1 MIKYRTRLLFG
12 LVTLIFIVLIG
23 LGILLGQLFK
33 THFIS
38 TYDSRLNK
46 ESSLIAAFIE
56 EGGGIHHLNEKEL
69 DSFSGTLDSRITV
82 TDLTGELKFD
92 SGSIDNQVDEK
103 KHLSTLENIIET
115 KVNGN
120 SNVQA
125 FEVGGGFNLH
135 YYWHPISSNGAEEGY
150 LFLSTKLTE
159 IQKAY
164 QQIWWLLII
173 SLGLALI
180 VILIL
185 GARITARYTKPIES
199 ATKVAI
205 ELAKGNYRA
214 RTYEDPLEETG
225 MLSTS
230 INILARNLQGM
241 VKANEI
247 QQGRLSA
254 LIENMGSGLLL
265 INSKGHI
272 NLINRTFIEVFRV
285 ERQNYLNRLYYH
297 VIEHQEISDLI
308 EEIFM
313 TEQKVKKQMHLPI
326 GIERRYFEVYG
337 VPILGTNEEWKGI
350 LLVFHDITEIKKLEQ
365 VRKDFVA
372 NVSHELKT
380 PITSIKG
387 FTETLLDGAKE
398 DKDALE
404 HFLKIILEESDRL
417 QSLILDLLELSK
429 IEQQGYTLSIREV
442 NINQLLEEMLP
453 IVNQKAEEKEIKII
467 LQPLQKNITI
477 DGDYYRLK
485 QIFINLIS
493 NAIAYSLQGGRV
505 TVSIKEGKNTI
516 AVSISDTGI
525 GIAKEE
531 IPRIFERF
539 YRVDKARSRNSG
551 GTGLGLAI
559 VKHLVEA
566 HKGKI
571 SVESALS
578 KGTTFI
584 IELHKT
590 FPKERK

>member
-1 MIKYRTRLLFG
+1 MRGYRTKLFVG
-12 LVTLIFIVLIG
+12 LVTLIFAVLIG
-23 LGILLGQLFK
+23 LGLLLGQLFK
-33 THFIS
+33 SHYMN
-38 TYDSRLNK
+38 TYDSRLSK
-46 ESSLIAAFIE
+46 ESSILAAFLE
-56 EGGGIHHLNEKEL
+56 ESGGLKHLDQEKLEWY
-69 DSFSGTLDSRITV
+69 SETLDSRITIV
-82 TDLTGELKFD
+82 NADEKIVYD
-92 SGSIDNQVDEK
+92 SGTINNLEQTRHESIIHDI
-103 KHLSTLENIIET
+103 LENRI
-115 KVNGN
+115 GN
-120 SNVQA
+120 KKQEKTL
-125 FEVGGGFNLH
+125 EVGGGYNLQ
-135 YYWHPISSNGAEEGY
+135 YYWGQIKQNDELEGY
-150 LFLSTKLTE
+150 LFLSAKLSE
-159 IQKAY
+159 VQKAY
-164 QQIWWLLII
+164 QQIWWLLIGC
-173 SLGLALI
+173 LGTALV

-185 GARITARYTKPIES
+185 GARITSRYTKPIES

-214 RTYEDPLEETG
+214 RTYEDSLEETG

-230 INILARNLQGM
+230 INILARNLQAM
-241 VKANEI
+241 VKANEN

-272 NLINRTFIEVFRV
+272 NLINRTFIEVFHV
-285 ERQNYLNRLYYH
+285 EKQVYLNKLYYE
-297 VIEHQEISDLI
+297 VIKYKEISEII

-313 TEQKVKKQMHLPI
+313 TEHKVRRQVVLPI

-398 DKDALE
+398 NKETLE
-404 HFLKIILEESDRL
+404 NFLHIILEESNRI

-429 IEQQGYTLSIREV
+429 IEQQGYTLSIQSV
-442 NINQLLEEMLP
+442 NLVRLFDEMLP
-453 IVNQKAEEKEIKII
+453 ILTPKADD
-467 LQPLQKNITI
+467 KNIKVLMEGSVEEI
-477 DGDYYRLK
+477 EIEGDAYRLK

-493 NAIAYSLQGGRV
+493 NAISYTLNGGEV
-505 TVSIKEGKNTI
+505 SISIVENVKTVSVSIK
-516 AVSISDTGI
+516 DTGI
-525 GIAKEE
+525 GIEQEE

-571 SVESALS
+571 TVESEVG
-578 KGTTFI
+578 KGTTFT
-584 IELHKT
+584 IELHKK
-590 FPKERK
+590 FPVK

>member
-1 MIKYRTRLLFG
+1 MTRYRTRLLFG
-12 LVTLIFIVLIG
+12 LITLIFIVLICLG
-23 LGILLGQLFK
+23 LLLGQLFK
-33 THFIS
+33 NHYTG
-38 TYDSRLNK
+38 TYDSRFHK
-46 ESSLIAAFIE
+46 ESRLIASFIE
-56 EGGGIHHLNEKEL
+56 ESGGLTALEKDKL
-69 DSFSGTLDSRITV
+69 AGYSDTLDSRMTIV
-82 TDLTGELKFD
+82 GVNKEILYD
-92 SGSIDNQVDEK
+92 SGFQEDSDYR
-103 KHLSTLENIIET
+103 HHRSTIEDILT
-115 KVNGN
+115 TRMDDKDGE
-120 SNVQA
+120 QTLA
-125 FEVGGGFNLH
+125 VGGGYNLH
-135 YYWHPISSNGAEEGY
+135 YYWQPILKNGNVDGY

-164 QQIWWLLII
+164 QHIWWLLII

-185 GARITARYTKPIES
+185 GSRITARYTKPIEA
-199 ATKVAI
+199 ATNVAI

-214 RTYEDPLEETG
+214 RTYEDSLDEAG

-265 INSKGHI
+265 INSKGQI
-272 NLINRTFIEVFRV
+272 NLINRTFTEVFHV
-285 ERQNYLNRLYYH
+285 EKQTFLNRLYY
-297 VIEHQEISDLI
+297 EALKYKEISDMI

-398 DKDALE
+398 DKEALE
-404 HFLKIILEESDRL
+404 HFLRIILEESDRL

-429 IEQQGYTLSIREV
+429 IEQQGYKLSIRDV
-442 NINQLLEEMLP
+442 NMNQLIDEMLP
-453 IVNQKAEEKEIKII
+453 ILKPKAVEKEISLIFQTNSKE
-467 LQPLQKNITI
+467 ITI
-477 DGDYYRLK
+477 EGDYYRLK

-493 NAIAYSLQGGRV
+493 NALAYTLNGGEVSVSLEESGELVFVR
-505 TVSIKEGKNTI
+505 IK
-516 AVSISDTGI
+516 DTGI
-525 GIAKEE
+525 GIAEEE

-539 YRVDKARSRNSG
+539 YRVDRARSRNSG

-566 HKGKI
+566 HDGKI
-571 SVESALS
+571 SVESTVGT
-578 KGTTFI
+578 GTTFT
-584 IELHKT
+584 IELHKEY
-590 FPKERK
+590 PSRKK

>member
-1 MIKYRTRLLFG
+1 MTKYRTRLLFG
-12 LVTLIFIVLIG
+12 LITLIFIVLIG

-33 THFIS
+33 NHFIS
-38 TYDSRLNK
+38 TYDSRLSK

-56 EGGGIHHLNEKEL
+56 EGGGIHQLNEKKL
-69 DSFSGTLDSRITV
+69 KSFSGTLDSRVTV
-82 TDLTGELKFD
+82 VDLNGDLIYD
-92 SGSIDNQVDEK
+92 SGSLDSQVDQNR
-103 KHLSTLENIIET
+103 HLAIVEDIIEDRL
-115 KVNGN
+115 NG
-120 SNVQA
+120 SANVQA
-125 FEVGGGFNLH
+125 LEVGGGFNLH
-135 YYWHPISSNGAEEGY
+135 YYWDLVERNGSVEGY
-150 LFLSTKLTE
+150 LLLSSRLTE

-164 QQIWWLLII
+164 QQIWWVLII
-173 SLGLALI
+173 CLGLALV

-185 GARITARYTKPIES
+185 GSRITARYTKPIES

-272 NLINRTFIEVFRV
+272 NLINRTFIEIFRV
-285 ERQNYLNRLYYH
+285 EKQNYLNRLYYH
-297 VIEHQEISDLI
+297 VIEHKEISDMI

-313 TEQKVKKQMHLPI
+313 TEHKAKKQMHLPI

-380 PITSIKG
+380 PVTSIKG

-398 DKDALE
+398 DKETLE
-404 HFLKIILEESDRL
+404 NFLRIILEESDRL

-429 IEQQGYTLSIREV
+429 IEQQGYTLAIRDV
-442 NINQLLEEMLP
+442 NMNQLLEEMLP
-453 IVNQKAEEKEIKII
+453 ILCQKADEKEIELI
-467 LQPLQKNITI
+467 LEPLEKEITI

-493 NAIAYSLQGGRV
+493 NAISYSLQGGRV
-505 TVSIKEGKNTI
+505 TISMKEGLNSVT
-516 AVSISDTGI
+516 VSISDTGI
-525 GIAKEE
+525 GIAQEE

-571 SVESALS
+571 SVESKLG
-578 KGTTFI
+578 KGTTFT

-590 FPKERK
+590 FPKEKR

>member
-1 MIKYRTRLLFG
+1 MTRYRTRLLFG
-12 LVTLIFIVLIG
+12 LITLIFIVLIG

-33 THFIS
+33 SHYIN

-46 ESSLIAAFIE
+46 ESNLIASFIE
-56 EGGGIHHLNEKEL
+56 ESGGISHLNKVKIEG
-69 DSFSGTLDSRITV
+69 FSDTLDSRITIV
-82 TDLTGELKFD
+82 DQNENFIYD
-92 SGSIDNQVDEK
+92 SGDEEDTDYRHHQRTIK
-103 KHLSTLENIIET
+103 DILANKLKNKNGEQTL
-115 KVNGN
+115 
-120 SNVQA
+120 
-125 FEVGGGFNLH
+125 EVGGGYNLH
-135 YYWHPISSNGAEEGY
+135 YYWKPIRKNGNIDGY

-159 IQKAY
+159 IQNAY

-173 SLGLALI
+173 SLGLALV

-185 GARITARYTKPIES
+185 GSRITVRYTKPIES
-199 ATKVAI
+199 ATNVAI

-214 RTYEDPLEETG
+214 RTYEESMDEAG

-265 INSKGHI
+265 INSKGQI
-272 NLINRTFIEVFRV
+272 NLINRTFTEVFGV
-285 ERQNYLNRLYYH
+285 EKQAYLNRLYYEVLKH
-297 VIEHQEISDLI
+297 KEISDLI

-313 TEQKVKKQMHLPI
+313 TERKLKKQMHLPI

-337 VPILGTNEEWKGI
+337 VPLLGTNEEWKGI

-398 DKDALE
+398 DKEALD
-404 HFLKIILEESDRL
+404 HFLRIILEESNRL

-429 IEQQGYTLSIREV
+429 IEQQGYTLSIRDV
-442 NINQLLEEMLP
+442 NMNQLVEEMLP
-453 IVNQKAEEKEIKII
+453 ILNPKAEEKNISVSFSPSANDII
-467 LQPLQKNITI
+467 IE
-477 DGDYYRLK
+477 GDFYRLK

-493 NAIAYSLQGGRV
+493 NALAYTLNGGK
-505 TVSIKEGKNTI
+505 VSITLEERDDNVL
-516 AVSISDTGI
+516 VSIQDTGI
-525 GIAKEE
+525 GIEE
-531 IPRIFERF
+531 EEVPRIFERF

-571 SVESALS
+571 SVASKVG
-578 KGTTFI
+578 KGTTFT

-590 FPKERK
+590 FPKGKK